1 MSENLNKYWYL
12 FFSVLYQIE
21 EPGGEQ
27 QVVHVE
33 HTEEQVV
40 EVPTEEEQAYVEYE
54 SIEEGSKPQ
63 EYVIAAAP
71 GGKI

>member
-1 MSENLNKYWYL
+1 MIILPT
-12 FFSVLYQIE
+12 QIE

-40 EVPTEEEQAYVEYE
+40 EVPNVEEQPYIEYQSIDVDGKSQE
-54 SIEEGSKPQ
+54 S
-63 EYVIAAAP
+63 VIATNP
-71 GGKI
+71 GMCI